1 MSEISDTATLIKLS
15 SQGTYFLAKG
25 SVKAI
30 LYLYQTIKKLQ
41 AANVLGKG
49 EVEEFEKFLK
59 ATEGKYR
66 ILNIPTEK
74 AEELN
79 QMREDLNQ
87 MHISYTILP
96 DLNVG
101 DGQTQI
107 AYAIADT
114 EKVEAWYRSFCL
126 DHLKNGGEKQ
136 YTELMNLTEGQVSI
150 ANIPWPP
157 ADACVDE
164 YAYVE
169 TADQEIK
176 QKLQIPSDPSNVPK
190 DFFPKEGEE
199 LKEEVSVATL
209 EGRLQQLKQ
218 DLDHLHIN
226 YMVLPDMNAGNGYLQ
241 IAYAT
246 ADAPKLK
253 AWYELYQKT
262 MLSSGTPVENMKEIS
277 WEEYLKTTDQVPSS
291 ERAAQLLQKTKQTEA
306 KEATKKQD
314 QRGRKNSTSAI
325 GGKDMWKKRK
335 PPYLLFFLFF
345 LLCILAGYYF
355 SGVFQE
361 PGLNFSNIS
370 DRLND
375 ILAHPFVWYWNEKS
389 AACIIG
395 SFLVCPC
402 FIMYGWNAKGKSVP

>member
-87 MHISYTILP
+87 MHISYTVLP

-157 ADACVDE
+157 ADAYIDA
-164 YAYVE
+164 YAYAE
-169 TADQEIK
+169 TADQEMK

-199 LKEEVSVATL
+199 RKEEVSVATL

-241 IAYAT
+241 IAYAA

-262 MLSSGTPVENMKEIS
+262 MLSSGTPAENMKEMS
-277 WEEYLKTTDQVPSS
+277 WEEYLKTTDQAPSS
-291 ERAAQLLQKTKQTEA
+291 ERASQLLQKAKQADA
-306 KEATKKQD
+306 KEATKNKI
-314 QRGRKNSTSAI
+314 KES
-325 GGKDMWKKRK
+325 GKTI
-335 PPYLLFFLFF
+335 PLP
-345 LLCILAGYYF
+345 
-355 SGVFQE
+355 
-361 PGLNFSNIS
+361 
-370 DRLND
+370 
-375 ILAHPFVWYWNEKS
+375 
-389 AACIIG
+389 
-395 SFLVCPC
+395 
-402 FIMYGWNAKGKSVP
+402 

>member
-190 DFFPKEGEE
+190 DFFSKEGEE

-306 KEATKKQD
+306 KEATKNKI
-314 QRGRKNSTSAI
+314 KEA
-325 GGKDMWKKRK
+325 GKT
-335 PPYLLFFLFF
+335 
-345 LLCILAGYYF
+345 
-355 SGVFQE
+355 
-361 PGLNFSNIS
+361 
-370 DRLND
+370 
-375 ILAHPFVWYWNEKS
+375 
-389 AACIIG
+389 
-395 SFLVCPC
+395 
-402 FIMYGWNAKGKSVP
+402 VPLP